1 MANFAGHLGEVG
13 QAVDEWLASDMP
25 DALASNVD
33 WQGALSGP
41 APEHGIGAQATVDE
55 YLRLILAHGTRLA
68 SSASWGWIT
77 TGPTTIP
84 SVVAAGATAVAPQ
97 RQTVSAFH
105 HVEELSLE
113 WLASLRRVARATSIV
128 LSSTFVAG
136 SYALRPCFIN
146 ARTSTADVDAF
157 LDTVVRFG
165 DETTAGL
172 TAPEPPG
179 AGLAE

>member
-1 MANFAGHLGEVG
+1 M
-13 QAVDEWLASDMP
+13 
-25 DALASNVD
+25 
-33 WQGALSGP
+33 
-41 APEHGIGAQATVDE
+41 
-55 YLRLILAHGTRLA
+55 LI
-68 SSASWGWIT
+68 
-77 TGPTTIP
+77 
-84 SVVAAGATAVAPQ
+84 
-97 RQTVSAFH
+97 
-105 HVEELSLE
+105 
-113 WLASLRRVARATSIV
+113 
-128 LSSTFVAG
+128 STFVAG